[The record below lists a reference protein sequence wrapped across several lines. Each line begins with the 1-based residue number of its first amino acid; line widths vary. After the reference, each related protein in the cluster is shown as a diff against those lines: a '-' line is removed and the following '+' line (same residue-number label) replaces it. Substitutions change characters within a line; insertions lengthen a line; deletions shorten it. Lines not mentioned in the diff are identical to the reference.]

1 MIGLMNY
8 NVSAR
13 NETGKSELASIERA
27 YLKSLAGK
35 SLTIEQI
42 EQIEAYLV
50 TNQNMLDNPS
60 MYQGLEKVEAEFQ
73 LLKQSLV
80 HVDVV
85 NYTL

>member
-35 SLTIEQI
+35 SLTPEQI
-42 EQIEAYLV
+42 EQIEAHLV
-50 TNQNMLDNPS
+50 TNPNMMDNPS
-60 MYQGLEKVEAEFQ
+60 MYQELEKVKAEFQ

-80 HVDVV
+80 QVDTA